1 MSIVVCLYVG
11 CVGVS
16 VCMCTHEGGNLIVS
30 VCTCFIVRFGLVLLP
45 SLLPGLSSALLW
57 GSCGGPGSGPLRVPC
72 SGGPLSVAQI
82 SSVSVSGPG
91 AQVHGSSH
99 SRLHIFMEKPYLH
112 KHA

>member
-1 MSIVVCLYVG
+1 MGSVKYVNVSCCVCGCECLYVYASG
-11 CVGVS
+11 WES
-16 VCMCTHEGGNLIVS
+16 VIVS
-30 VCTCFIVRFGLVLLP
+30 VCTCFIVRFGFVLLP
-45 SLLPGLSSALLW
+45 CLLLGLSSALLW
-57 GSCGGPGSGPLRVPC
+57 GSCGGPLRVPC

-99 SRLHIFMEKPYLH
+99 SLLYIFMEKPYLH